1 MERQL
6 NATAPEGRVAQANRE
21 QLSRAGVFTVN
32 LIGGPG
38 CGKTS
43 LLQTTLR
50 RLVLKRRVGVLT
62 AERYS
67 QVDADRL
74 APLGDQVLR
83 VDPGG
88 QVALTARQVRPALAL
103 LNLAAI
109 DVLLIENISSLIGPS
124 GVDLGEDVKVAMF
137 SVAAGPDKPAKHPD
151 VVRCAPLIILN
162 KLDLMSVVPFDT
174 EMFRS
179 TVRGLNPTA
188 EVLEIS
194 NLTGEGVDGWIEWL
208 LRGSPQAKCAGDAK
222 EASRD
227 DVRQR
232 ASQSSR
238 RPGGPGID

>member
-1 MERQL
+1 MDRQL
-6 NATAPEGRVAQANRE
+6 DATAPEGQVAQANRE

-43 LLQTTLR
+43 LVQATLQ

-67 QVDADRL
+67 NVDADRL

-88 QVALTARQVRPALAL
+88 EVALTARQVRPALAR
-103 LNLAAI
+103 LNLPVL
-109 DVLLIENISSLIGPS
+109 DLLLIENVSSLIGPS

-151 VVRCAPLIILN
+151 VVKCAPLVVLN
-162 KLDLMSVVPFDT
+162 KTDLLKVAPFDT
-174 EMFRS
+174 DLFSS
-179 TVRGLNPTA
+179 TVRRLNPTA
-188 EVLEIS
+188 EVLEMS
-194 NLTGEGVDGWIEWL
+194 AFDGDGIDAWVEWL
-208 LRGSPQAKCAGDAK
+208 LRGSP
-222 EASRD
+222 
-227 DVRQR
+227 
-232 ASQSSR
+232 
-238 RPGGPGID
+238 RPKGS